1 MGNRRP
7 HIPFPKKNLKIF
19 FAEIPKSLIPLI
31 LGTKKI
37 MFQRGWM
44 VSGTPD
50 TLRYPDTED
59 ENESITIS
67 DSISKDR
74 IQSDTEKGESLH
86 EDAGPSIRVSQ
97 DSDNVTKVKSF
108 IIRILEEDVFQLI
121 EKGDDGKQLFT

>member
-1 MGNRRP
+1 
-7 HIPFPKKNLKIF
+7 
-19 FAEIPKSLIPLI
+19 
-31 LGTKKI
+31 
-37 MFQRGWM
+37 M